1 VGEAVNSGEG
11 SSVRLHGTAGLRAD
25 GEFEQA
31 GNSDRADNAVIS
43 SVAAESGSFDALS
56 ARGSNGS
63 GERIVPMRLQKFL
76 ARAGAASRRG
86 SENLMTAG
94 RVTVNGEVVTELGSK
109 VDPLVD
115 VVAVD
120 GIEIHLAD
128 GSTTLVLN
136 KPAGVITTMH
146 DQLER
151 PCVADLVPTDR
162 YPGLFPI
169 GRLDTDTT
177 GVLLFSTDGELG
189 NGLLHPRH
197 HVKKTYIAC
206 VEGTPSEKE
215 LDRLRHGIELDDG
228 STRPAEV
235 EVLFGDKAKRASK
248 LLVMPSEVVQGGSRV
263 YAEILKERSRK
274 RSYVSIGIREGRYH
288 QVKRMFAAIGHPVVA
303 LHRDTFGTVKLGD
316 LPRGKWRVLDESEV
330 TALRAVIDSL
340 ADSDL

>member
-1 VGEAVNSGEG
+1 MSNAESDNMNDSVIDGTVVSSPDFSDRPEDGEG
-11 SSVRLHGTAGLRAD
+11 GRL
-25 GEFEQA
+25 
-31 GNSDRADNAVIS
+31 
-43 SVAAESGSFDALS
+43 
-56 ARGSNGS
+56 
-63 GERIVPMRLQKFL
+63 VPMRLQKFL

-120 GIEIHLAD
+120 GVVVKLGD
-128 GSTTLVLN
+128 GSTTIMMH

-151 PCVADLVPTDR
+151 PCVADLAPIDR

-177 GVLLFSTDGELG
+177 GLLLFSTDGELG

-197 HVKKTYIAC
+197 HVKKVYLAC
-206 VEGTPSEKE
+206 VEGAPTAKQ
-215 LDRLRHGIELDDG
+215 LDQLRRGIQLDDG
-228 STRPAEV
+228 MTQPAEV
-235 EVLFGDKAKRASK
+235 EILQGRKAERAAEM
-248 LLVMPSEVVQGGSRV
+248 LVMPSQVVRGGSRV
-263 YAEILKERSRK
+263 YAEILKERSRA

-303 LHRDTFGTVKLGD
+303 LHRDTFGPLDLGS
-316 LPRGKWRVLDESEV
+316 LERGSWRVLSDSEV
-330 TALRAVIDSL
+330 ASLKAAIDV
-340 ADSDL
+340 ADN